1 MKNEIKIILKHKAVF
16 SLGITVVFALYNGFL
31 GISRLSLWYGSF
43 CVFYLLLAAVRGTV
57 LLTEHKLQTK
67 AEKEKIRRKT
77 YIAGSVIMV
86 ILSLSLAL
94 PVSLAV
100 IMKRPVDIGITPA
113 IAMAAYTTYKVT
125 SVCVRLKKQRRAEK
139 EPLSLLL
146 GGINLTD
153 ALVSVLMLQ
162 NTLITAMGENEK
174 MLTLSSVTSGGIY
187 GLILIISI
195 GTAVR
200 GTKSLSEKI
209 SP

>member
-1 MKNEIKIILKHKAVF
+1 MKNEIEIILKHKAGF

-57 LLTEHKLQTK
+57 LLTEKKLQAK
-67 AEKEKIRRKT
+67 DEKEKFARKA

-113 IAMAAYTTYKVT
+113 IAMAAYTTYRVT
-125 SVCVRLKKQRRAEK
+125 FVCVRLKKQRRGEK
-139 EPLSLLL
+139 NSLSRLL
-146 GGINLTD
+146 GTINITD
-153 ALVSVLMLQ
+153 VLVSVLMLQ

-174 MLTLSSVTSGGIY
+174 MMTLSAVTSGVIY
-187 GLILIISI
+187 GGILVIC
-195 GTAVR
+195 VCNVV
-200 GTKSLSEKI
+200 TKKKFGE
-209 SP
+209 

>member
-1 MKNEIKIILKHKAVF
+1 M
-16 SLGITVVFALYNGFL
+16 GITVVFALYNGFL

-57 LLTEHKLQTK
+57 LLTEKKLQAK
-67 AEKEKIRRKT
+67 DEKEKIRRKA

-100 IMKRPVDIGITPA
+100 IMKRPVDIGLTPA

-125 SVCVRLKKQRRAEK
+125 PVCLRLKKQGRGEKNSLSRR
-139 EPLSLLL
+139 LL
-146 GGINLTD
+146 GTINIID

-174 MLTLSSVTSGGIY
+174 MLTLSAVTSGVIY
-187 GLILIISI
+187 GVILVICVW
-195 GTAVR
+195 TAA
-200 GTKSLSEKI
+200 KADNS
-209 SP
+209 